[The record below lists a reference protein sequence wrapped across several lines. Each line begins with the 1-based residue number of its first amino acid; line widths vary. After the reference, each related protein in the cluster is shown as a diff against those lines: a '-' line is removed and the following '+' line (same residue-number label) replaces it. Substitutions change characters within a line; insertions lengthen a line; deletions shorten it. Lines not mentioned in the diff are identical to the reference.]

1 MDATQWLELFQV
13 FSAVNR
19 PRPSSETGSL
29 VSRTL
34 QGFTAENATEVWPA
48 LRDLF
53 EGDDGELQST
63 QSRSCLRVSAMST
76 KYPSIGGKDNK
87 NETLSPITHNFSKS
101 FILKT
106 LDIIS
111 DTTSTMALD
120 VRR

>member
-1 MDATQWLELFQV
+1 MDATQWLELFQI

-19 PRPSSETGSL
+19 LRPSSETGSL

-48 LRDLF
+48 LRHIF

-76 KYPSIGGKDNK
+76 KYPSICGKDNK
-87 NETLSPITHNFSKS
+87 NETLSPITHNFSQS
-101 FILKT
+101 FILKI

-111 DTTSTMALD
+111 DITSTMALD

>member
-1 MDATQWLELFQV
+1 MDATKWLELFQV

-19 PRPSSETGSL
+19 LRPSSDTGSL

-34 QGFTAENATEVWPA
+34 QRFTAENATEVWPA

-53 EGDDGELQST
+53 EGDDRELQST
-63 QSRSCLRVSAMST
+63 QSRSCLRVSAMSA
-76 KYPSIGGKDNK
+76 KYPPIDGKDNK
-87 NETLSPITHNFSKS
+87 NETLGPITHNFSQS